1 MRTLGA
7 GTNMAGAVGG
17 RGMGLGLGRPAL
29 RPLFGTVTQRR
40 QQGQATLVRR
50 ASSRQEESAE
60 RKTEKSEEKTKSKA
74 LPKLETR
81 ERLQD
86 LTGTLELNAEATT
99 TTTTQEVETKET
111 TTQQRAFVR
120 QSLCSQLT
128 GGVQYTTSTKDL
140 PSSEVAVRNL
150 MEYAKFAHMSTVMSK
165 AQHRRAGYPFGSI
178 VEFAVDA
185 EGSPV
190 FAMSS
195 LAIHTR
201 NVLANPRC
209 AIQIHAPG
217 WTGLNNARVT
227 LFGDVYPVTEESKK
241 DANELFAS
249 KRRRMKP
256 RTEQTNEKRSPQDS
270 STIPLANTRYFVMG
284 KIVDV
289 LFVGG
294 YGTVTWITPEQY
306 AAAEPDFILQ
316 DLSQVV
322 HECNQRFSRSIRKLM
337 PEADDVVFIS
347 VDKRGVELRVR
358 IGSEDT
364 VRRIKFN
371 EHCYSAED
379 VVKQLEE
386 IIET

>member
-1 MRTLGA
+1 MRALGA
-7 GTNMAGAVGG
+7 GTNMAAVGG

-99 TTTTQEVETKET
+99 TTTTPQEVET

-201 NVLANPRC
+201 
-209 AIQIHAPG
+209 
-217 WTGLNNARVT
+217 
-227 LFGDVYPVTEESKK
+227 
-241 DANELFAS
+241 
-249 KRRRMKP
+249 
-256 RTEQTNEKRSPQDS
+256 
-270 STIPLANTRYFVMG
+270 
-284 KIVDV
+284 
-289 LFVGG
+289 
-294 YGTVTWITPEQY
+294 
-306 AAAEPDFILQ
+306 
-316 DLSQVV
+316 
-322 HECNQRFSRSIRKLM
+322 
-337 PEADDVVFIS
+337 
-347 VDKRGVELRVR
+347 
-358 IGSEDT
+358 
-364 VRRIKFN
+364 
-371 EHCYSAED
+371 
-379 VVKQLEE
+379 
-386 IIET
+386 

>member
-1 MRTLGA
+1 MRALGA
-7 GTNMAGAVGG
+7 GTNMVAVGG

-40 QQGQATLVRR
+40 PQGQAIIVRR

-81 ERLQD
+81 ERPPD

-99 TTTTQEVETKET
+99 TTTTQEVET

-201 NVLANPRC
+201 
-209 AIQIHAPG
+209 
-217 WTGLNNARVT
+217 
-227 LFGDVYPVTEESKK
+227 
-241 DANELFAS
+241 
-249 KRRRMKP
+249 
-256 RTEQTNEKRSPQDS
+256 
-270 STIPLANTRYFVMG
+270 
-284 KIVDV
+284 
-289 LFVGG
+289 
-294 YGTVTWITPEQY
+294 
-306 AAAEPDFILQ
+306 
-316 DLSQVV
+316 
-322 HECNQRFSRSIRKLM
+322 
-337 PEADDVVFIS
+337 
-347 VDKRGVELRVR
+347 
-358 IGSEDT
+358 
-364 VRRIKFN
+364 
-371 EHCYSAED
+371 
-379 VVKQLEE
+379 
-386 IIET
+386 

>member
-1 MRTLGA
+1 MRALGA
-7 GTNMAGAVGG
+7 GTNMVAVGG

-40 QQGQATLVRR
+40 PQGQAIIVRR

-81 ERLQD
+81 ERPPD

-99 TTTTQEVETKET
+99 TTTTPEVET

-201 NVLANPRC
+201 
-209 AIQIHAPG
+209 
-217 WTGLNNARVT
+217 
-227 LFGDVYPVTEESKK
+227 
-241 DANELFAS
+241 
-249 KRRRMKP
+249 
-256 RTEQTNEKRSPQDS
+256 
-270 STIPLANTRYFVMG
+270 
-284 KIVDV
+284 
-289 LFVGG
+289 
-294 YGTVTWITPEQY
+294 
-306 AAAEPDFILQ
+306 
-316 DLSQVV
+316 
-322 HECNQRFSRSIRKLM
+322 
-337 PEADDVVFIS
+337 
-347 VDKRGVELRVR
+347 
-358 IGSEDT
+358 
-364 VRRIKFN
+364 
-371 EHCYSAED
+371 
-379 VVKQLEE
+379 
-386 IIET
+386 

>member
-1 MRTLGA
+1 
-7 GTNMAGAVGG
+7 
-17 RGMGLGLGRPAL
+17 MGLGLGRPAL

-40 QQGQATLVRR
+40 PQGQATLVRR

-60 RKTEKSEEKTKSKA
+60 RKTEKGEEKTKSKA

-81 ERLQD
+81 ERPPD

-99 TTTTQEVETKET
+99 TTTTPEVETKET

-201 NVLANPRC
+201 
-209 AIQIHAPG
+209 
-217 WTGLNNARVT
+217 
-227 LFGDVYPVTEESKK
+227 
-241 DANELFAS
+241 
-249 KRRRMKP
+249 
-256 RTEQTNEKRSPQDS
+256 
-270 STIPLANTRYFVMG
+270 
-284 KIVDV
+284 
-289 LFVGG
+289 
-294 YGTVTWITPEQY
+294 
-306 AAAEPDFILQ
+306 
-316 DLSQVV
+316 
-322 HECNQRFSRSIRKLM
+322 
-337 PEADDVVFIS
+337 
-347 VDKRGVELRVR
+347 
-358 IGSEDT
+358 
-364 VRRIKFN
+364 
-371 EHCYSAED
+371 
-379 VVKQLEE
+379 
-386 IIET
+386 

>member
-1 MRTLGA
+1 MRALGA
-7 GTNMAGAVGG
+7 GTNMAAVGG

-40 QQGQATLVRR
+40 PQGQAIIVRR

-81 ERLQD
+81 ERPPD

-99 TTTTQEVETKET
+99 TTTTQEVET

-201 NVLANPRC
+201 
-209 AIQIHAPG
+209 
-217 WTGLNNARVT
+217 
-227 LFGDVYPVTEESKK
+227 
-241 DANELFAS
+241 
-249 KRRRMKP
+249 
-256 RTEQTNEKRSPQDS
+256 
-270 STIPLANTRYFVMG
+270 
-284 KIVDV
+284 
-289 LFVGG
+289 
-294 YGTVTWITPEQY
+294 
-306 AAAEPDFILQ
+306 
-316 DLSQVV
+316 
-322 HECNQRFSRSIRKLM
+322 
-337 PEADDVVFIS
+337 
-347 VDKRGVELRVR
+347 
-358 IGSEDT
+358 
-364 VRRIKFN
+364 
-371 EHCYSAED
+371 
-379 VVKQLEE
+379 
-386 IIET
+386 

>member
-1 MRTLGA
+1 MRALGA

-201 NVLANPRC
+201 
-209 AIQIHAPG
+209 
-217 WTGLNNARVT
+217 
-227 LFGDVYPVTEESKK
+227 
-241 DANELFAS
+241 
-249 KRRRMKP
+249 
-256 RTEQTNEKRSPQDS
+256 
-270 STIPLANTRYFVMG
+270 
-284 KIVDV
+284 
-289 LFVGG
+289 
-294 YGTVTWITPEQY
+294 
-306 AAAEPDFILQ
+306 
-316 DLSQVV
+316 
-322 HECNQRFSRSIRKLM
+322 
-337 PEADDVVFIS
+337 
-347 VDKRGVELRVR
+347 
-358 IGSEDT
+358 
-364 VRRIKFN
+364 
-371 EHCYSAED
+371 
-379 VVKQLEE
+379 
-386 IIET
+386 